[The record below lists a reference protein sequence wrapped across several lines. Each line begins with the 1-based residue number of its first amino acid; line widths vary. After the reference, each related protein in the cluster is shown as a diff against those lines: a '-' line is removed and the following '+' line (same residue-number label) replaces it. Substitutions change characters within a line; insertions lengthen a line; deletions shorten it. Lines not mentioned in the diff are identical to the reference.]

1 MLLTEVEI
9 ESRSADCFADILSE
23 EELAAARNAGRQARE
38 HRAGRTVWNINS
50 TAVGGGVAE
59 MIKPL
64 LAYARDFGV
73 DARWLVIGGEPDFFK
88 LTKRLHNSLHG
99 VDGGSVIFEEDRQL
113 YERVLRENA
122 QEICARVRPDDVVIL
137 HDPQTAG
144 LAPALLES
152 GARVIWRCHIGT
164 DHPNANSDRAWELL
178 APYLRDLPCRIF
190 SRASYVPAALADL
203 NNVVVQPSIDAFSP
217 KNQEMGPQVVRAI
230 LVHVGLIEGPGP
242 EVAPTFVRQDG
253 SVDEVQHKADL
264 IRCGRAPRSDEPLVV
279 QVSRWD
285 RLKDP
290 VGLIRGFATALDRG
304 RIGAAELVVA
314 GPNVS
319 AVADD
324 PEGDIVFRESL
335 AAWRSLPHS
344 ARDRVTLASLPT
356 HDVEENAVI
365 VNALQRH
372 ASIIV
377 QKSLQEGFGLTV
389 TEGMWKG
396 RPVIASAV
404 GGINDQIEDGVS
416 GVLLQDPRDP
426 IEFSE
431 ALEGLLTNPAR
442 AKSIGNAARERVREH
457 FLALR
462 HLRQYHELLSTLDG
476 VPAYT

>member
-9 ESRSADCFADILSE
+9 ESRSADCFAEIVPE
-23 EELAAARNAGRQARE
+23 EELEAARQAGRLARE
-38 HRAGRTVWNINS
+38 RLAGRTVWNINS

-64 LAYARDFGV
+64 LAYARDFGI

-113 YERVLRENA
+113 YERVLEENA
-122 QEICARVRPDDVVIL
+122 SEICARVRPDDVVIL

-144 LAPALLES
+144 LAPTLLDS

-164 DHPNANSDRAWELL
+164 DEPNASSDRAWELL
-178 APYLRDLPCRIF
+178 APFLRDLPCRIF
-190 SRASYVPAALADL
+190 SRASYVPSALADL
-203 NNVVVQPSIDAFSP
+203 HNEVIQPSIDAFSP
-217 KNQEMGPQVVRAI
+217 KNQEMDSAVARSI
-230 LVHVGLIEGPGP
+230 MVHVGVIEGPAP
-242 EVAPTFVRQDG
+242 DVAPSFARRDG
-253 SVDEVQHKADL
+253 RVDEIEHKADL
-264 IRCGRAPRSDEPLVV
+264 IRCGRAPRPDAPLVV

-290 VGLIRGFATALDRG
+290 VGLIRGFATALERG
-304 RIGAAELVVA
+304 RIGDAELVVA

-324 PEGDIVFRESL
+324 PEGDIVFHESL
-335 AAWRSLPHS
+335 AAWRALPAS
-344 ARDRVTLASLPT
+344 VRDRVTLVSLPT
-356 HDVEENAVI
+356 HDVEENAAI

-431 ALEGLLTNPAR
+431 ALEGLLTDPAR
-442 AKSIGNAARERVREH
+442 AQKIGDAARERVRKH

-462 HLRQYHELLSTLDG
+462 HLRRYHELLSMLEG
-476 VPAYT
+476 VPAYQ